1 MHIIAGQFKGRRL
14 LSPPKGA
21 TTRPV
26 TALARKSLFDALGDL
41 VGGAAV
47 VDLYC
52 GTGTLG
58 LEALSRGAASCRF
71 ADRDARVLQRL
82 RRNIEAVGAADRC
95 VVWRGDVVRCLRSWL
110 ARMAGAVDLAF
121 VDPPYAAARHWS
133 WPGAAAT
140 ILSLLGERLSP
151 PGRVVLRV
159 PREVE
164 VPPGAGGLALR
175 RRKRHGGMAVVVLGV
190 SGGAD

>member
-14 LSPPKGA
+14 LPPPKGA
-21 TTRPV
+21 ATRPV
-26 TALARKSLFDALGDL
+26 TALAKKSLFDALGGL
-41 VGGAAV
+41 VDGAAV

-52 GTGTLG
+52 GAGTLG
-58 LEALSRGAASCRF
+58 LEALSRGAASCCF

-95 VVWRGDVVRCLRSWL
+95 IVWRGDVVRRLRSWL
-110 ARMAGAVDLAF
+110 AQVAGPVDLAF

-133 WPGAAAT
+133 WPSAAAT
-140 ILSLLGERLSP
+140 IFSPLGERLSP
-151 PGRVVLRV
+151 SGRVVLRL
-159 PREVE
+159 PWGVE
-164 VPPGAGGLALR
+164 VPARVGGLMPR
-175 RRKRHGGMAVVVLGV
+175 RRKRHGEMAVVVLGV